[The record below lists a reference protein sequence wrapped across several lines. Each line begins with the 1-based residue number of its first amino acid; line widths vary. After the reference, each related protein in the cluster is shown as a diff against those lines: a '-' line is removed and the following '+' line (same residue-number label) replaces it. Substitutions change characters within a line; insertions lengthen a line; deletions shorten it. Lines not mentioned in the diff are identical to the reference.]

1 MINVIQVWGEKFHRA
16 AQWYDADGI
25 WPAHW
30 CDIDTLEIAATL
42 GDKVTVKFQTND
54 EWLAED
60 TVKKLDEELS

>member
-1 MINVIQVWGEKFHRA
+1 MIEVIQVWGENFHRA
-16 AQWYDADGI
+16 AQWADADGI

-30 CDIDTLEIAATL
+30 YDINTLEIAATK

-60 TVKKLDEELS
+60 TVKKLDKEMS